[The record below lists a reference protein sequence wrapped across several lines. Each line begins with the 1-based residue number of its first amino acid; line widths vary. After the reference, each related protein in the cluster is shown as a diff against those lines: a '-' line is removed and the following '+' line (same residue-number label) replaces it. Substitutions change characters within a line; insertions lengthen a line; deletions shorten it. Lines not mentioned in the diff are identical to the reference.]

1 MPRGGPLTAL
11 FRFCTKRTIQSY
23 RRSGGAGISKSIA
36 AISARYGSCLRPM
49 SHYRMDGRINPPELV
64 LGFGDLH
71 SEAIKAGISK
81 IGDLLRQSAAGRR
94 ARLSSRR
101 EGGL

>member
-1 MPRGGPLTAL
+1 MN
-11 FRFCTKRTIQSY
+11 
-23 RRSGGAGISKSIA
+23 
-36 AISARYGSCLRPM
+36 
-49 SHYRMDGRINPPELV
+49 HYRMDGRINPPELV
-64 LGFGDLH
+64 PGFGDLH
-71 SEAIKAGISK
+71 SEATKTGISK

>member
-1 MPRGGPLTAL
+1 MN
-11 FRFCTKRTIQSY
+11 
-23 RRSGGAGISKSIA
+23 
-36 AISARYGSCLRPM
+36 
-49 SHYRMDGRINPPELV
+49 HYRMDGRINPPELV
-64 LGFGDLH
+64 PGFGDLH
-71 SEAIKAGISK
+71 SEAIKTGISK